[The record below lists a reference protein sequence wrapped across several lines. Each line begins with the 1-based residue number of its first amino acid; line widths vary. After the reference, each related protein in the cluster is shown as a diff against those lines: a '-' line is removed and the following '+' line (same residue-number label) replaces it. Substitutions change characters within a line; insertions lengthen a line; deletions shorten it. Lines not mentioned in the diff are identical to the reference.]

1 MEQVLPREN
10 HFLNSVLPAEAGL
23 SHVPGFACDRKAREN
38 SAGFSFLVFEH
49 ILRCSQNCFLPD
61 PSAIGGKEAAK
72 SGVPSLST
80 VRISTVTPQ
89 GPGQQA
95 PLQTLFIA
103 VSTVEF
109 SFWT

>member
-1 MEQVLPREN
+1 MEQVLPGEN
-10 HFLNSVLPAEAGL
+10 HSLNSVLPAEAGL
-23 SHVPGFACDRKAREN
+23 SHMCLGYRKARED
-38 SAGFSFLVFEH
+38 SARFSFLVFEH

-72 SGVPSLST
+72 SSVPSPST
-80 VRISTVTPQ
+80 VRISTLIPQ

-95 PLQTLFIA
+95 PLQALFIA